1 MEQEDEAK
9 AFRML
14 EGLRKLRINRPL
26 IRAVRRMPEYLKYM
40 KDVFSSKKPIMEEDA
55 VGLNNRCSAVLQNQP
70 SPKENDPGSFTFL
83 VLLIGNLQP
92 TNMIVK
98 MVDMTKKTPRGII
111 ENVLVQI
118 DKFIFAVDI
127 VIMDMVED
135 LNAPLVLGRPLLAT
149 AHAHIDVFN
158 KQISLGVG
166 EERILF
172 KINEL
177 VDDPYITYESVC
189 LIRFSR
195 ETHEEEIKL
204 ILAKDSQLSFT
215 KMKAQS
221 CDVNTNEKS

>member
-1 MEQEDEAK
+1 MEQKDEAK

-55 VGLNNRCSAVLQNQP
+55 P
-70 SPKENDPGSFTFL
+70 
-83 VLLIGNLQP
+83 
-92 TNMIVK
+92 
-98 MVDMTKKTPRGII
+98 PRGII

-118 DKFIFAVDI
+118 DKFIFPVDI

-172 KINEL
+172 KMNEL
-177 VDDPYITYESVC
+177 VDDPYITHESVC

-221 CDVNTNEKS
+221 CDVNTNEKSEPFI